1 MPVINSAAI
10 VGIEAVPISIETDIA
25 FGMGAFNIVGL
36 PDTAIKE
43 ARDRIRAAIRNSGFS
58 FPRTRITVNLA
69 PADIR
74 KQGAL
79 YDLPIALAILLSQG
93 EFNQMA
99 VAGNLFIGELSLD
112 GTVRAIPGALSMAVM
127 ARKLDIKNIFLPES
141 NIAEVFCVKGLKFF
155 AVSNLKQVVEHLK
168 EINKMEPTQKINNPH
183 KPPQYQIDFQDIK
196 GQHLAKRGLE
206 IAAAGSHNILLK
218 GPPGTGKTLLA
229 RALPSILPPL
239 TYEEALETTA
249 IASVVGHLLPNSGL
263 MRERPF
269 RHPHHSSSAISLVG
283 GGTWPKPGEVSL
295 SHRGVLF
302 LDELPEFPR
311 CLLEHLRQP
320 LEDGEVVISRAAA
333 SIRFPAR
340 FLLVAAM
347 NPCPCGYAT
356 DPKHPCVCSAKS
368 IERYSK
374 RISGPL
380 LDRFDMIVEVPNL
393 EVEDIF
399 QKVNMENSEAIRKRV
414 VIAREKQKKR
424 FLKTSFITNAEISQA
439 KIVQWCL
446 MEEAAQKLLKQALAN
461 NQLSMRGYARVQKV
475 ARTIADLEN
484 TETILEKHV
493 AEALLFREQKT
504 AL

>member
-183 KPPQYQIDFQDIK
+183 KPQQYQIDFQDIK

-218 GPPGTGKTLLA
+218 GPD
-229 RALPSILPPL
+229 R
-239 TYEEALETTA
+239 
-249 IASVVGHLLPNSGL
+249 
-263 MRERPF
+263 
-269 RHPHHSSSAISLVG
+269 
-283 GGTWPKPGEVSL
+283 
-295 SHRGVLF
+295 
-302 LDELPEFPR
+302 
-311 CLLEHLRQP
+311 
-320 LEDGEVVISRAAA
+320 
-333 SIRFPAR
+333 
-340 FLLVAAM
+340 
-347 NPCPCGYAT
+347 
-356 DPKHPCVCSAKS
+356 KS
-368 IERYSK
+368 TR
-374 RISGPL
+374 
-380 LDRFDMIVEVPNL
+380 
-393 EVEDIF
+393 
-399 QKVNMENSEAIRKRV
+399 
-414 VIAREKQKKR
+414 
-424 FLKTSFITNAEISQA
+424 
-439 KIVQWCL
+439 
-446 MEEAAQKLLKQALAN
+446 
-461 NQLSMRGYARVQKV
+461 
-475 ARTIADLEN
+475 
-484 TETILEKHV
+484 
-493 AEALLFREQKT
+493 
-504 AL
+504 